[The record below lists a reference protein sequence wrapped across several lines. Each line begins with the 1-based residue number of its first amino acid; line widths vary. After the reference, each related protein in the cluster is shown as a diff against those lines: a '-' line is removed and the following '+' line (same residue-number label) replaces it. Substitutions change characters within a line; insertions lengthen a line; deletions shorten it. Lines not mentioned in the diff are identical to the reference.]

1 MVKLSFIGTSIILL
15 ILAARHS
22 VCIKNEEINR
32 NRIWDLRSKKPS
44 PDVSKNNMYSP
55 LTTTEKNTKPDFL
68 KSVHIASSIPMDVQ
82 VIDDNTDYITVH
94 ISLRNYMM
102 LECIDK
108 LNIFSDEM
116 VGIEFS
122 ASTLKRIKGLHLTLL
137 PINTDVEVE
146 KILFSPEENIIGM
159 LIPMNSIIKYFTFAL
174 KNMFNNNACMTFD
187 DLKCTVKPEH
197 RRITIQLRKE
207 YFIPTF
213 DMAKDTTTII
223 NQHVRYPDSLMVEYS
238 IEKHDPIQNVLYKN
252 NICVKKLIPD
262 FMSTSLFNYSQ
273 QNEMPKIKYI
283 DIDTANLQS
292 ILFSKMVEAFMD
304 RKLINTVLLK
314 KFKSKSANK
323 NLCSDKPTY
332 SFNKNGAIIN
342 SESVFV
348 TKTNLEKNMYNLGLG
363 DIIPSK
369 YLETPNKMHIK
380 EMAPEFSNQY
390 GEITIAHI
398 FDEKCKYDANN
409 IESLE
414 ILMFAL
420 QSLIIEVSQLPLDKK
435 TYRDITNIQQVIEPG
450 IAYAIK
456 NRENH
461 KILSSSIYYYV
472 VQVLYGT
479 HKLKI
484 NYEKILGYLAYID
497 AHSPFIKK
505 NASKQDLEKIII
517 ASPALC
523 NNFKKVILGCSCGE
537 QVYEHSRCTVS
548 KIPHNS
554 IVVWNTNTECAQ
566 ADRVQV
572 IGCACIEEL
581 LKSHCND
588 NDCFI
593 DKFTGECPV
602 DEKGNVNKN
611 IGSKNSGKNKS
622 KKSAGVFVKKAKA
635 DDSSSFSSGT
645 KTVISMVAIAFAI
658 ISICSSVYYI
668 FFV

>member
-22 VCIKNEEINR
+22 VCLRHEQINT
-32 NRIWDLRSKKPS
+32 NRFWKSRSTKS
-44 PDVSKNNMYSP
+44 SSSVSKNNMYIPITPRSITP
-55 LTTTEKNTKPDFL
+55 GSL
-68 KSVHIASSIPMDVQ
+68 KTVRIASSIPMTAQ

-94 ISLRNYMM
+94 ISLRSYSIF
-102 LECIDK
+102 ECIERLKIDD
-108 LNIFSDEM
+108 NDM

-122 ASTLKRIKGLHLTLL
+122 ANSLKNIKGLHLTLL
-137 PINTDVEVE
+137 PIAEVEVSN
-146 KILFSPEENIIGM
+146 ILCSLETNTVGM
-159 LIPMNSIIKYFTFAL
+159 LIPMQSILTYFTHA
-174 KNMFNNNACMTFD
+174 KRSMFRSKFNMTFD
-187 DLKCTVKPEH
+187 DLKDTVQPKH

-213 DMAKDTTTII
+213 DMDDSRIKISEE
-223 NQHVRYPDSLMVEYS
+223 HVSYPDSLNVKYS
-238 IEKHDPIQNVLYKN
+238 IEKHDPTRDVLQKN
-252 NICVKKLIPD
+252 NIFVREMTPEFIQ
-262 FMSTSLFNYSQ
+262 TSFFNHPPQ
-273 QNEMPKIKYI
+273 KTVPRIKYI
-283 DIDTANLQS
+283 DINIENLQS
-292 ILFSKMVEAFMD
+292 ILFSKLAEVFSN
-304 RKLINTVLLK
+304 RKLINTVLLNA
-314 KFKSKSANK
+314 FKNKSVNK
-323 NLCSDKPTY
+323 NLCSDRTTS
-332 SFNKNGAIIN
+332 SFKKNGAIIN
-342 SESVFV
+342 SEGVFV

-369 YLETPNKMHIK
+369 YLATPNKIHIK
-380 EMAPEFSNQY
+380 KTSPEISNIY

-398 FDEKCKYDANN
+398 FDENCKYDPNN

-420 QSLIIEVSQLPLDKK
+420 QSLIIEISQLPLDTKS
-435 TYRDITNIQQVIEPG
+435 YRDLTNIQQVIEPG

-461 KILSSSIYYYV
+461 KILSASIYYYV

-479 HKLKI
+479 HHLKI
-484 NYEKILGYLAYID
+484 NYGKILGYLAYID
-497 AHSPFIKK
+497 AHSPFIHK
-505 NASKQDLEKIII
+505 NVSKQELEKIII

-548 KIPHNS
+548 KIPHKS

-566 ADRVQV
+566 ADRIQV
-572 IGCACIEEL
+572 IGCVCIEEL

-588 NDCFI
+588 DGCFI
-593 DKFTGECPV
+593 DTFTGECPV

-611 IGSKNSGKNKS
+611 LCSKDSDKNNS
-622 KKSAGVFVKKAKA
+622 KKSASGSAKKAKA
-635 DDSSSFSSGT
+635 NDSSSFSSGT

-658 ISICSSVYYI
+658 ISICSSVYYV